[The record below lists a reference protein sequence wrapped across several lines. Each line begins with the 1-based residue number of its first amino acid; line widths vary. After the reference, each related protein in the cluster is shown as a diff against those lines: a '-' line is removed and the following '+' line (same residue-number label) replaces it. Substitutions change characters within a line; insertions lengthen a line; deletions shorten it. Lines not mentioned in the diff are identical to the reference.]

1 MNPQFKLPSQAQ
13 VLYESAVQ
21 ARVLLLNMPIMIQAQ
36 VLDYESA
43 HLKLKSYYDYESVV
57 QVQAQVLL
65 L

>member
-1 MNPQFKLPSQAQ
+1 
-13 VLYESAVQ
+13 
-21 ARVLLLNMPIMIQAQ
+21 MIQAQ

-65 L
+65 LNMPIMIQAQVFYE